1 MPARKPK
8 QAEITAREECLAK
21 LIVIFA
27 VAMLLGLGGAGAARA
42 QYVMDLGNLIVAL
55 RIGDFS
61 GETENLFNAQTVYV
75 ERISR
80 LAGIRVSGERLDRT
94 IEARRRALFHLRA
107 LIRQVPAAMKALERH
122 GERLED
128 VIFLTTTNDGT
139 AMLYVDDRE
148 GPKASP

>member
-1 MPARKPK
+1 M
-8 QAEITAREECLAK
+8 AK
-21 LIVIFA
+21 LITMLAIA
-27 VAMLLGLGGAGAARA
+27 ALLGLGGTGVARA
-42 QYVMDLGNLIVAL
+42 QYVMDLGSLIAAL

-61 GETENLFNAQTVYV
+61 GETENLFNARTAYV
-75 ERISR
+75 ERVSR

-94 IEARRRALFHLRA
+94 IEARRRVLFHLQA

-139 AMLYVDDRE
+139 ATLYVDDR
-148 GPKASP
+148 